1 LSIILGD
8 SFASFYN
15 DIRNRNLVNTAKED
29 KRKENPRAEYTIV
42 KGQPEKDILE
52 VLGTSP

>member
-1 LSIILGD
+1 LSTIQRD
-8 SFASFYN
+8 SFASFYH

-29 KRKENPRAEYTIV
+29 KRKENSWAEYTIV

-52 VLGTSP
+52 VLGTSA

>member
-15 DIRNRNLVNTAKED
+15 DLRNRNLVNTAKED